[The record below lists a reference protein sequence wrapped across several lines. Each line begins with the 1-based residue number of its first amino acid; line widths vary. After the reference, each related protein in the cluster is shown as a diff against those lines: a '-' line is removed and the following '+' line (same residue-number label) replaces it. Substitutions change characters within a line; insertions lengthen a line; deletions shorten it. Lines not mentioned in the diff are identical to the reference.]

1 LSEYEVKG
9 IPTDEPSAIQLWKE
23 NPYSFQDWWVTQ
35 FEVFPGEKGAD
46 KDVDGMWMYRVGKN
60 ANDVLKVAFQVKG
73 GEHISS
79 KDVDALRGTMAK
91 LGCQAGVFLTI
102 ETPTKPML
110 ETIATSANVETPTG
124 PFPTLQLLTLK
135 EFFDGNRLQ
144 LPMEN
149 ISFPR
154 AALRRQTTEQMEL

>member
-1 LSEYEVKG
+1 
-9 IPTDEPSAIQLWKE
+9 
-23 NPYSFQDWWVTQ
+23 
-35 FEVFPGEKGAD
+35 
-46 KDVDGMWMYRVGKN
+46 MYRVGKKE
-60 ANDVLKVAFQVKG
+60 NDILKVAFQVKG

-91 LGCQAGVFLTI
+91 FGCRAGVFLTI

-110 ETIATSANVETPTG
+110 ETIGTSGSVDTPTG
-124 PFPTLQLLTLK
+124 PVPELQLLTLK
-135 EFFDGNRLQ
+135 EFFDGKRLQ